1 MRELGLSGAHRGKRN
16 RIPIPDPQAAH
27 TTGLVERHFDSL
39 NSGAVPTD
47 LVVCRRDLVIHYS
60 D

>member
-1 MRELGLSGAHRGKRN
+1 MRGLALSGAHRGKRN
-16 RIPIPDPQAAH
+16 RIPIPEPQAAN

-47 LVVCRRDLVIHYS
+47 LVVCRRDLVTHYS

>member
-1 MRELGLSGAHRGKRN
+1 MRELGLSSAHRGKRN
-16 RIPIPDPQAAH
+16 QIPIPDPQEAH
-27 TTGLVERHFDSL
+27 TTGRVERHFDSL

-47 LVVCRRDLVIHYS
+47 LVACRRDLVTHYS

>member
-1 MRELGLSGAHRGKRN
+1 MHELGLSGAHRSKRN
-16 RIPIPDPQAAH
+16 RILIPDPQAAH
-27 TTGLVERHFDSL
+27 TTGLVERHFDPL

-47 LVVCRRDLVIHYS
+47 LVVSRHDLVTHHS

>member
-1 MRELGLSGAHRGKRN
+1 MRELGLSGARRGKRN
-16 RIPIPDPQAAH
+16 RIPIPDPQAAR
-27 TTGLVERHFDSL
+27 TTGLVERRFDSL

-47 LVVCRRDLVIHYS
+47 LVFYRRDLVTHYS